1 MMQAAMMLSAQS
13 FAVRD
18 NRRTF
23 LPEFSV
29 AELNSNPVGAITRL
43 AHALPALALGGV
55 CRRCGLRGG
64 ITVRL
69 VPAPP
74 TDVPQT
80 R

>member
-29 AELNSNPVGAITRL
+29 AELNSNPAGAITRL
-43 AHALPALALGGV
+43 ALASPALALGD
-55 CRRCGLRGG
+55 GLP
-64 ITVRL
+64 
-69 VPAPP
+69 PARPSGWHYR
-74 TDVPQT
+74 QT
-80 R
+80 RTCATD